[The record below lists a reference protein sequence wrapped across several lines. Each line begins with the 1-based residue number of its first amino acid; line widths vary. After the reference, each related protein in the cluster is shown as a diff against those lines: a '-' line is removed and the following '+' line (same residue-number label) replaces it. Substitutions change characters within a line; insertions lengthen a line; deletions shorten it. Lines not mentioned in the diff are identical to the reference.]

1 MSLFLNVPYV
11 EKDDAK
17 KLGACWE
24 PTRKQWYV
32 PEKYDYPKFQ
42 KWFPD
47 DTYIVVCDF
56 LYVIEG
62 LRKCYKC
69 GRNTRVVAF
78 GIENFFEFANPKDI
92 GPKFSY
98 NEGVIRIL
106 PHLFPF
112 PEKLLAY
119 VSEKYN
125 YHEAYSHTIKA
136 SYLAN
141 NCDHCDALQG
151 DWFLF
156 EEPDS
161 PFFFFDEND
170 VPKLSKLVL
179 YKIPLI
185 HDIILT
191 EADTRFQSEDVL
203 IKKYGKSIN
212 LDPLNLS

>member
-1 MSLFLNVPYV
+1 M
-11 EKDDAK
+11 
-17 KLGACWE
+17 
-24 PTRKQWYV
+24 
-32 PEKYDYPKFQ
+32 
-42 KWFPD
+42 
-47 DTYIVVCDF
+47 
-56 LYVIEG
+56 
-62 LRKCYKC
+62 
-69 GRNTRVVAF
+69 VAF

-106 PHLFPF
+106 PHLF